1 MPPNS
6 GPKSPAANV
15 TTQGNTFPNGP
26 LMENLSFE
34 KLLNKKKL
42 QSDFTLDSSSIKSS
56 SVEKLATKNSLQSDT
71 TLDTSIKSSSVDKL
85 ATKNSLQSDSTP
97 VNKSPKQTS
106 PNRPAKKFHTRVYN
120 FQNGLHNNAIKKS
133 AEKISNPELLTKNSL
148 QSDSILDKS
157 SIKGSSVD
165 KLSSKN
171 SLQSDSILDKSSIK
185 GSSAEKLAGKHSL
198 KSDSTMHNTSNKT
211 FKNCSS
217 KGNSFI

>member
-1 MPPNS
+1 MS
-6 GPKSPAANV
+6 RVKG
-15 TTQGNTFPNGP
+15 
-26 LMENLSFE
+26 
-34 KLLNKKKL
+34 
-42 QSDFTLDSSSIKSS
+42 
-56 SVEKLATKNSLQSDT
+56 
-71 TLDTSIKSSSVDKL
+71 SSVDKL
-85 ATKNSLQSDSTP
+85 AAKNSLQSDSTQ
-97 VNKSPKQTS
+97 VNKSLKQTS

-120 FQNGLHNNAIKKS
+120 FQNGLHNNPIKNS
-133 AEKISNPELLTKNSL
+133 AEKISNPELL

-198 KSDSTMHNTSNKT
+198 KSDSTMHNTSYKT